1 MIPYFLLLF
10 MPLIL
15 EQVVKHTSISLI
27 TRNKRQEIHW
37 KNVAIPVFFT
47 LFCFLLA
54 VRAETIGRDL
64 GNYKSIFSSIGA
76 MPYSALF
83 AQFREWLFRVYCWVI
98 YNYIS
103 RDYQVFLAITAV
115 LSILPIGYIYGQDKK
130 FGYMKIAIFVN
141 MSTFIMYFSGIRQG
155 LAMSLGLLAYDAV
168 KNKRRILFLLFTFLA
183 FSMHHTGFMVL
194 LMYPIYHMR
203 FKRRDLL
210 WIIPAI
216 AVVVF
221 FNRQIFNFLSVFA
234 SDMSEKYGAVAT
246 STGAIGSFILFSL
259 FAVFTFVISDE
270 SVMDDEAFGLRNLL
284 VLAVVLQSFASV
296 NNLAMRMNY
305 YFILLIPIAIGKC
318 VHFSKYKYRQ
328 ISTAGVRVIS
338 VFFTVYFFYGIYRSY
353 VTGISTLDTVPYI
366 PFWKG

>member
-10 MPLIL
+10 IPLIL
-15 EQVVKHTSISLI
+15 EQVVKHTNISLI

-37 KNVAIPVFFT
+37 ENVAIPVFFT

-64 GNYKSIFSSIGA
+64 GNYKYIFSSTGA
-76 MPYSALF
+76 LPYSALF
-83 AQFREWLFRVYCWVI
+83 SRFQEWLFRVYCWVI

-130 FGYMKIAIFVN
+130 YGYMKIAIFVN
-141 MSTFIMYFSGIRQG
+141 MSTFIIYFSGIRQG

-183 FSMHHTGFMVL
+183 FSMHHTGFIIL

-259 FAVFTFVISDE
+259 LAVFTFVISDE

-305 YFILLIPIAIGKC
+305 YYILLIPLAIGKSLKC
-318 VHFSKYKYRQ
+318 AKEGYYQ
-328 ISTAGVRVIS
+328 IAYAAKIAIS
-338 VFFTVYFFYGIYRSY
+338 VIFTIMFIMNTYSSY
-353 VTGISTLDTVPYI
+353 VTGISTLDTIPYI